1 MALFQYSSI
10 KFRQIVDV
18 EFEIQ
23 FEIHSNKESAKR
35 SEINMENIG
44 NVENI
49 GVEGFDNFKQWL
61 IHGLQWLIHGL
72 KWLILGLTG
81 LFFLITF
88 GLSILI
94 ANAYGIGGF
103 QVIEIGIQIYV
114 MRVIPLFL
122 GLFLIFKI
130 LRIIVL

>member
-1 MALFQYSSI
+1 MKS
-10 KFRQIVDV
+10 RQIVDV
-18 EFEIQ
+18 EFEI
-23 FEIHSNKESAKR
+23 HLNKESAKR
-35 SEINMENIG
+35 SEINNNMENIG

-72 KWLILGLTG
+72 QWLIHGSKWLILGLTG

-88 GLSILI
+88 GLSIGL
-94 ANAYGIGGF
+94 ANDYGIVAGF
-103 QVIEIGIQIYV
+103 QVIEIGIEIYV

>member
-1 MALFQYSSI
+1 M
-10 KFRQIVDV
+10 
-18 EFEIQ
+18 EFEI
-23 FEIHSNKESAKR
+23 HLNKESAAKR
-35 SEINMENIG
+35 SEINNNMENIG

-72 KWLILGLTG
+72 QWLIHGSKWLILGLTG

-88 GLSILI
+88 GLSIGL
-94 ANAYGIGGF
+94 ANDYGIVAGF
-103 QVIEIGIQIYV
+103 QVIEIGIEIYV

>member
-1 MALFQYSSI
+1 M
-10 KFRQIVDV
+10 

-72 KWLILGLTG
+72 QWLIHGSKWLILGLTG

-88 GLSILI
+88 GLSMLI
-94 ANAYGIGGF
+94 ANDRQIWISGF

>member
-1 MALFQYSSI
+1 MKS
-10 KFRQIVDV
+10 RQIVDV
-18 EFEIQ
+18 EFEI
-23 FEIHSNKESAKR
+23 HLNKESAKR
-35 SEINMENIG
+35 SEINNNMENIG

-72 KWLILGLTG
+72 QWLIHGSKWLILGLTG

-94 ANAYGIGGF
+94 ANDYGIVAGF
-103 QVIEIGIQIYV
+103 QVIEIGIEIYV

>member
-1 MALFQYSSI
+1 M
-10 KFRQIVDV
+10 
-18 EFEIQ
+18 EFEI
-23 FEIHSNKESAKR
+23 HLNKESAKR
-35 SEINMENIG
+35 SEINNNMENIG

-72 KWLILGLTG
+72 QWLIHGSKWLILGLTG

-88 GLSILI
+88 GLSIGL
-94 ANAYGIGGF
+94 ANDYGIVAGF
-103 QVIEIGIQIYV
+103 QVIEIGIEIYV

-130 LRIIVL
+130 LRILVL

>member
-1 MALFQYSSI
+1 M
-10 KFRQIVDV
+10 

-72 KWLILGLTG
+72 QWLIHGSKWLILGLTG

-88 GLSILI
+88 GLSMLI
-94 ANAYGIGGF
+94 ANDRQIWISGF

-114 MRVIPLFL
+114 MRLIPLFL

>member
-1 MALFQYSSI
+1 M
-10 KFRQIVDV
+10 
-18 EFEIQ
+18 EFEIHLN
-23 FEIHSNKESAKR
+23 EESAKR
-35 SEINMENIG
+35 SEINNNMENIG

-49 GVEGFDNFKQWL
+49 GVEGFDNFKQWLIHGLQWL

-94 ANAYGIGGF
+94 ANDETIPVAGF

>member
-1 MALFQYSSI
+1 M
-10 KFRQIVDV
+10 

-72 KWLILGLTG
+72 QWLIHGSKWLILGLTG

-94 ANAYGIGGF
+94 ANDYGIVAGF